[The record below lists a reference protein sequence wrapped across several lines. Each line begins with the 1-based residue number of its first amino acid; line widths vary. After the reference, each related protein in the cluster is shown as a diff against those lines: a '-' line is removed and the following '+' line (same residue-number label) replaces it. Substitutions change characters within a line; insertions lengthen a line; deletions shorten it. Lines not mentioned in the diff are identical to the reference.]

1 MAPDRNV
8 PIYFE
13 QETKGKVLESISKLM
28 PDDGMLFLGG
38 AETVLGVSDR
48 FKPVVPSQRGIYS
61 VVPA

>member
-48 FKPVVPSQRGIYS
+48 FKPVPS
-61 VVPA
+61 

>member
-38 AETVLGVSDR
+38 VETVLGVSNR
-48 FKPVVPSQRGIYS
+48 FKPVPSQRGIYS